1 MMQLIEKGMCKMKR
15 LKTAQK
21 GFTLI
26 ELMIVVAIIGILA
39 AIAIPSYRDY
49 VMRGYAVGAT
59 SALSAMRAKLE
70 QHYQDNRTY
79 ADVTSGTVTFTSPCN
94 STLPTPKYFTVTCSG
109 APSATGYTVTAA
121 GSGTMAGFSY
131 DVNQANTMNST
142 AWGITNAGC
151 WVTSK
156 GGTC

>member
-1 MMQLIEKGMCKMKR
+1 MQLTEKGMCKMKR

-26 ELMIVVAIIGILA
+26 ELMITVAIIGILA
-39 AIAIPSYRDY
+39 AVAIPSYQDY
-49 VMRGYAVGAT
+49 VKRGYAVDAT

-79 ADVTSGTVTFTSPCN
+79 ATSGTFTSPCS
-94 STLPTPKYFTVTCSG
+94 STLPTPKYFTVSCSG

-142 AWGITNAGC
+142 AWGVTNAGC
-151 WVTSK
+151 WVTKK